1 MRCQEVIK
9 LLSPFFDEVLETDIA
24 VGVSAHLRQC
34 PGCMRELERLNS
46 IRRQLKSLGRTEAP
60 DYLHHLLQLRL
71 SNAEQDTWRARL
83 RDALEYRWSRIRTT
97 EGIWFLTRI
106 LGTAMTFFFFFTLSS
121 AMNPILLDIRSQA
134 PEKGSM
140 SQTLRQQLVFN
151 ILKNLGLIP
160 LEAQKKPI
168 SPSDP
173 MINDLYLLNFGESAM
188 RSGDD
193 DTFSVVTMVDR
204 SGAAKIQ
211 NVLEYPAD
219 RTLLTDFNSMLIS
232 ARCRPAIQNGRAVD
246 ARMVMSFSKIYVYD

>member
-1 MRCQEVIK
+1 MRCQEVNK
-9 LLSPFFDEVLETDIA
+9 LLSPYFDEALETDAAI
-24 VGVSAHLRQC
+24 GVSAHLRQC
-34 PGCMRELERLNS
+34 SGCMREFELLGRL
-46 IRRQLKSLGRTEAP
+46 RGQLKSLDRIETP
-60 DYLHHLLQLRL
+60 DYLHHLVQLRL
-71 SNAEQDTWRARL
+71 SNAKQDRWRARM

-121 AMNPILLDIRSQA
+121 AMNPIFLDIRSQA
-134 PEKGSM
+134 TERGGL
-140 SQTLRQQLVFN
+140 SQTLRQQLGFN
-151 ILKNLGLIP
+151 VLKNLGLLP
-160 LEAQKKPI
+160 LEALKKPI

-173 MINDLYLLNFGESAM
+173 MINDLYLLNFGQSM
-188 RSGDD
+188 RSGED

-219 RTLLTDFNSMLIS
+219 KTLLTDFNSMLSS

-246 ARMVMSFSKIYVYD
+246 SHLVMSFSKISVYD